1 MGSNPFNYNQ
11 AMPVLNLY
19 SQPVGIAFYI
29 ENHPVVGQEVSRF
42 ISPLYILW
50 RLPCF
55 SLNLIA
61 PCVQLPT
68 DIGVILFVLLKQ
80 R

>member
-11 AMPVLNLY
+11 PMPVLNLY

-42 ISPLYILW
+42 IPPLYILW
-50 RLPCF
+50 GLPCF
-55 SLNLIA
+55 PLDFIA
-61 PCVQLPT
+61 PCVQLSS
-68 DIGVILFVLLKQ
+68 DISVILFVLLKQ

>member
-1 MGSNPFNYNQ
+1 MGSNPFNNHQ
-11 AMPVLNLY
+11 PMSVLSLH
-19 SQPVGIAFYI
+19 SQPIRIAFDI
-29 ENHPVVGQEVSRF
+29 ENHPVARQEVSRF
-42 ISPLYILW
+42 ISSLYVLW
-50 RLPCF
+50 CYPCI
-55 SLNLIA
+55 SPNLIA